1 MSLFSF
7 VAGLLAGV
15 AASCVALP
23 LWRTATTLVR
33 ARVRYLQVA
42 GFVAAFALAAG
53 VLYLTIGS
61 RQSLQRPATSAAAPA
76 AAGMASADATG
87 GSAKSMQEAVAG
99 LEARLA
105 RGGGSPADWAL
116 LA

>member
-23 LWRTATTLVR
+23 LWRTATTLAR
-33 ARVRYLQVA
+33 GRVRYWHAA
-42 GFVAAFALAAG
+42 GFVAAFALVAG
-53 VLYLTIGS
+53 ILYLTIGS
-61 RQSLQRPATSAAAPA
+61 RQSLQRPAMSGPAPA
-76 AAGMASADATG
+76 AAGTAGADGTG
-87 GSAKSMQEAVAG
+87 GSAKSMQAAVAG

-105 RGGGSPADWAL
+105 KGGGSPADWSL
-116 LA
+116 